1 MGTSQVEMSEQP
13 ESVRDITD
21 SLDAVGN
28 TTKVGVGFSRA
39 QLGGI
44 QRNLRA
50 GDRRTAPKKYLH
62 DFGGVQH
69 VWVSR
74 V

>member
-1 MGTSQVEMSEQP
+1 MSEQP

-28 TTKVGVGFSRA
+28 TTKVG
-39 QLGGI
+39 GGLASKGGLAES
-44 QRNLRA
+44 LRA
-50 GDRRTAPKKYLH
+50 GDRRTAPKKYRLH
-62 DFGGVQH
+62 DFGGGSACLSFQGV
-69 VWVSR
+69 R